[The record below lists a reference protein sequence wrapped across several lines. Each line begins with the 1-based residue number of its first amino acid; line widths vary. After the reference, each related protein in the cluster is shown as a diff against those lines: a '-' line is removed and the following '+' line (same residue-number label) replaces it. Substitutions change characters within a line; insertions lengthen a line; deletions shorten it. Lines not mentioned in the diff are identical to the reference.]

1 MTATASIIMISWAVH
16 DCTRD
21 NKQQWKQSALGLATN
36 LEQRKIKADA
46 GQAVRALC
54 RQWLQVTWQREYQ

>member
-36 LEQRKIKADA
+36 LEQRKIKAGA

-54 RQWLQVTWQREYQ
+54 RQ